1 LLIIGGEDF
10 KKRAT
15 GYYDIYKADINVENC
30 LNTVF
35 NEEGYFFFK
44 RTIEETIEYF
54 KRENITVTLEE
65 VNKFIA
71 DNIWNNIGVESVMYD
86 DKPINPYKSD
96 RVYSEI
102 PNLYFKKRIQIVV
115 FNLKN
120 IGNFTL
126 YLEKQ
131 Q

>member
-1 LLIIGGEDF
+1 MNRFL
-10 KKRAT
+10 
-15 GYYDIYKADINVENC
+15 
-30 LNTVF
+30 
-35 NEEGYFFFK
+35 
-44 RTIEETIEYF
+44 
-54 KRENITVTLEE
+54 
-65 VNKFIA
+65 A
-71 DNIWNNIGVESVMYD
+71 DNIWNDIGVESILYD

-102 PNLYFKKRIQIVV
+102 PNLYFKKRIQIVA

-120 IGNFTL
+120 VSNFTL